1 MWLNCAK
8 DQSRSL
14 FSVTISHHSVNE
26 ATVFT
31 SYPRNITS
39 TTEPITT
46 GNNSPHVGESKRP
59 LVILDSTPWI
69 PDTRYWIQNSLSV
82 ELGSEF
88 QSLMGLRDFLSCIPD
103 SKRHDHHNRG
113 VNLKSYKRLMG
124 MCRWMGSHFQDRI
137 DYNGVAFS
145 IELLEWGRTFSDSW
159 GKTVLHIYG

>member
-1 MWLNCAK
+1 MWLNRAK

-14 FSVTISHHSVNE
+14 FSVTISHHDSVNE

-31 SYPRNITS
+31 TYPLNIAGITKS
-39 TTEPITT
+39 NELITT
-46 GNNSPHVGESKRP
+46 GNKSPHVGESKRP

-113 VNLKSYKRLMG
+113 ER
-124 MCRWMGSHFQDRI
+124 
-137 DYNGVAFS
+137 
-145 IELLEWGRTFSDSW
+145 
-159 GKTVLHIYG
+159 